1 MELLILRR
9 RKILAE
15 KGRDLLEE
23 KRDALIMEFRDVL
36 EKMYKVREEVNE
48 RVKDA
53 FKELSEVKML
63 MGPLVLEEIASIIPQ
78 TLELEVKM
86 RNIMGVRV
94 SLLKVKE
101 KRDQEPMLYSFV
113 DTSSKLD
120 TTIEKFRKA
129 LRAILRLAEIEGAVR
144 RLAEEIKKTK
154 RRVNALKY
162 VIIPKIENTI
172 RYIEFYLEEMERE
185 DFFRLKRI
193 KSLLEKKSDERM
205 ETAI

>member
-36 EKMYKVREEVNE
+36 ERTYKLRNEANKSLEE
-48 RVKDA
+48 A

-63 MGPLVLEEIASIIPQ
+63 MGPLMIEEIASNIPS
-78 TLELEVKM
+78 TLELEVKT

-94 SLLKVKE
+94 PILRVKE
-101 KRDQEPMLYSFV
+101 KQNEEPVLYSFI

-120 TTIEKFRKA
+120 TAIKKFRNA
-129 LRAILRLAEIEGAVR
+129 LRAILRLAETEGAVR

-172 RYIEFYLEEMERE
+172 KYIEFYLEEMERE

-193 KSLLEKKSDERM
+193 KSLLERKAGERIKAS
-205 ETAI
+205 T

>member
-63 MGPLVLEEIASIIPQ
+63 MGPLILEEIASNIPQ
-78 TLELEVKM
+78 TLKLKVKM

-94 SLLKVKE
+94 PLLKVKE
-101 KRDQEPMLYSFV
+101 KQDQELMLYSFI

-193 KSLLEKKSDERM
+193 KSLLEKKSEERI
-205 ETAI
+205 EAAI

>member
-36 EKMYKVREEVNE
+36 EKMYKIREEVNE
-48 RVKDA
+48 SIREA

-63 MGPLVLEEIASIIPQ
+63 MGPLMLEEIASNIPQ
-78 TLELEVKM
+78 TLGLEVKM

-94 SLLKVKE
+94 PLLKFKE
-101 KRDQEPMLYSFV
+101 KQNEGLMLYSFV

-120 TTIEKFRKA
+120 TTIKKFRKA
-129 LRAILRLAEIEGAVR
+129 LRNILRLAEIEGAVR

-162 VIIPKIENTI
+162 VIVPKIENTI

-193 KSLLEKKSDERM
+193 KSLLEKKSKERI
-205 ETAI
+205 EAAV